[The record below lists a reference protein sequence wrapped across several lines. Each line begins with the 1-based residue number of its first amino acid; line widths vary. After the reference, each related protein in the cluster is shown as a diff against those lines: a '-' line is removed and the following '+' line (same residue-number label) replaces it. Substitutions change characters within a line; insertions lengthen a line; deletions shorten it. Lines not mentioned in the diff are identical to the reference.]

1 LADLY
6 REGLG
11 TTRDLRRAAALYR
24 EAAEAGDANAQYN
37 YGVLSAIG
45 IGTTQNW
52 PEAYAYLSLA
62 AYQNSA
68 EAKDVLTSITGL
80 ISPEDL
86 AAGKQMV
93 ATKNPK
99 AAEAF
104 AEKAP
109 VAAEDLAAGE
119 KSADEKPAKKKRH

>member
-1 LADLY
+1 
-6 REGLG
+6 
-11 TTRDLRRAAALYR
+11 
-24 EAAEAGDANAQYN
+24 
-37 YGVLSAIG
+37 
-45 IGTTQNW
+45 
-52 PEAYAYLSLA
+52 
-62 AYQNSA
+62 
-68 EAKDVLTSITGL
+68 
-80 ISPEDL
+80 
-86 AAGKQMV
+86 MV